1 MAELNANGSLGFTL
15 PDGTEVS
22 LCRED
27 LLIESAQSER
37 YVSAQDNG
45 ITVVLDIELNEA
57 LIEEGFVRELI
68 SKVQTMRKDAGFEV
82 TDHIVLNIRGN
93 EKIAALAEKYE
104 ELLKNTVLSDEI
116 HSESD
121 ENREDFTKEWN
132 LNGELVTL
140 SVRRVKAQ

>member
-1 MAELNANGSLGFTL
+1 M
-15 PDGTEVS
+15 
-22 LCRED
+22 
-27 LLIESAQSER
+27 
-37 YVSAQDNG
+37 
-45 ITVVLDIELNEA
+45 VLDIELNEA

-121 ENREDFTKEWN
+121 EKREDFTKEWN

>member
-1 MAELNANGSLGFTL
+1 MALSNYLMYLHYADGI
-15 PDGTEVS
+15 PDEEMRAVHAMYAAMMGDVPQFAHEKRQ
-22 LCRED
+22 REQ
-27 LLIESAQSER
+27 LHIGYLSP
-37 YVSAQDNG
+37 N
-45 ITVVLDIELNEA
+45 L
-57 LIEEGFVRELI
+57 
-68 SKVQTMRKDAGFEV
+68 

-104 ELLKNTVLSDEI
+104 ELLKNTILSDEI

>member
-1 MAELNANGSLGFTL
+1 M
-15 PDGTEVS
+15 
-22 LCRED
+22 
-27 LLIESAQSER
+27 
-37 YVSAQDNG
+37 
-45 ITVVLDIELNEA
+45 
-57 LIEEGFVRELI
+57 
-68 SKVQTMRKDAGFEV
+68 
-82 TDHIVLNIRGN
+82 LNIRGN

>member
-1 MAELNANGSLGFTL
+1 M
-15 PDGTEVS
+15 
-22 LCRED
+22 
-27 LLIESAQSER
+27 
-37 YVSAQDNG
+37 
-45 ITVVLDIELNEA
+45 LDIELNEA

-68 SKVQTMRKDAGFEV
+68 SKVQTMRNDAGFEV

-93 EKIAALAEKYE
+93 AKIAALAAKYE
-104 ELLKNTVLSDEI
+104 ELLKNTILSDEI

>member
-1 MAELNANGSLGFTL
+1 MTELNANGSLGFTL
-15 PDGTEVS
+15 PDGTEVK
-22 LCRED
+22 LGRED

-45 ITVVLDIELNEA
+45 ITVVLDIALTEA

-93 EKIAALAEKYE
+93 AKIAALAAKYE
-104 ELLKNTVLSDEI
+104 ELLKNTILSDEI

>member
-1 MAELNANGSLGFTL
+1 M
-15 PDGTEVS
+15 
-22 LCRED
+22 
-27 LLIESAQSER
+27 
-37 YVSAQDNG
+37 
-45 ITVVLDIELNEA
+45 LDIELNEA

-82 TDHIVLNIRGN
+82 TDHIALNIRGN
-93 EKIAALAEKYE
+93 EKIAALAAKYE
-104 ELLKNTVLSDEI
+104 ELLKNTILSDEI

-140 SVRRVKAQ
+140 SVRCVKAQ